1 MATALR
7 HGFWLMAFLV
17 VALLIA
23 LVNLPFD
30 FTVLSQNGEAP
41 PWARWLTLTLDLL
54 QLLALLAILF
64 WSRLGVIAYVLAS
77 LPLPLWSLFQGGSV
91 NIASFAA
98 VLVLLLLI
106 RSKWAQM
113 PWGWSR

>member
-7 HGFWLMAFLV
+7 RGFGLMAFLV
-17 VALLIA
+17 VALLLA
-23 LVNLPFD
+23 LIDIPFD
-30 FTVLSQNGEAP
+30 FTVLPQYDEAL
-41 PWARWLTLTLDLL
+41 WARWLTLTLDLT

-64 WSRLGVIAYVLAS
+64 WSRLGVVAYVLAS
-77 LPLPLWSLFQGGSV
+77 LPLPLWSLFQRGSV
-91 NIASFAA
+91 NMVNFVAI
-98 VLVLLLLI
+98 LILLLLV